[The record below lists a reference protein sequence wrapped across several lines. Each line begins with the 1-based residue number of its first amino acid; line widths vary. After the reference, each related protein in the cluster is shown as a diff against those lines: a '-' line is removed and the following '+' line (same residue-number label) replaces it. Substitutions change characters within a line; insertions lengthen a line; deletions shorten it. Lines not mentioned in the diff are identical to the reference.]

1 MVITMSKLN
10 NHNEVTKLY
19 KEIIKNNNKN
29 INLDTII
36 TDSIDINIVNKV
48 IKELSKEYEIESIN
62 PIIIKKI

>member
-19 KEIIKNNNKN
+19 KKIIKNNNKN